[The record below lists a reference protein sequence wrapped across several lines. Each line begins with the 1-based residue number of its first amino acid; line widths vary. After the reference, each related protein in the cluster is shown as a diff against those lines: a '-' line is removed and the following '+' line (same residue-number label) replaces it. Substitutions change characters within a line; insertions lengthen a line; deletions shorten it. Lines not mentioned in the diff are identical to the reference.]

1 MLHIKIPERPQK
13 EEKSKFS
20 VKADNRQS
28 HSYATAKTRLRC
40 APLFISPGFGSAPHS
55 PTFNQKGGGA
65 PNGGDRMPCCP
76 LYVDHKCAISRMVVM
91 CTPFCFYIYIYHI
104 YIGMIEWH
112 ARFVTYFVVL
122 LRLFV
127 AFVLGSFLQRFPAL
141 SSGFFPYACICCYGD
156 DVSDFEDHH
165 QELRAMLCSMPVN
178 VRCAGRFEVVF
189 SWFLR
194 CPPVRR
200 RSC

>member
-40 APLFISPGFGSAPHS
+40 APLFISPGFGSAPPIPPPSIKRGRSTERWGPHALLPALCWS
-55 PTFNQKGGGA
+55 QVRDLSHGCHVYAVLF
-65 PNGGDRMPCCP
+65 
-76 LYVDHKCAISRMVVM
+76 L
-91 CTPFCFYIYIYHI
+91 YIYISHI

-141 SSGFFPYACICCYGD
+141 SSGFFPYACCYGD